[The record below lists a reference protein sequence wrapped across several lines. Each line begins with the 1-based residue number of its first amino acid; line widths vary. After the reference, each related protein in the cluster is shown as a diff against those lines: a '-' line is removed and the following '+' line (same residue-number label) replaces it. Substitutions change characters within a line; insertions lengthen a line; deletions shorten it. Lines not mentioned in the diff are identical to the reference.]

1 MKPLWFGRVVPPVS
15 QSLITMKNSNKLFLP
30 LVGLVLLGSS
40 LLRADEP
47 AGPPP
52 PPPPG
57 EHHERRDEMRENFKR
72 MIKELNLT
80 SDQQIQVE
88 AIQKQTAEQLKTL
101 HNDTSLSDDQRRAKG
116 RELRK
121 STEDQI
127 MAVLTP
133 EQQVK
138 AQEPREKREKQGH
151 HGPADGPPPS
161 GEAPPPPAPPA
172 T

>member
-1 MKPLWFGRVVPPVS
+1 MKPPWLGRVVSPVS

-30 LVGLVLLGSS
+30 LAGFILLGSS

-52 PPPPG
+52 PPPG
-57 EHHERRDEMRENFKR
+57 EHHERRDEMKENFRR
-72 MIKELNLT
+72 MTKELNLT

-127 MAVLTP
+127 MAVLT
-133 EQQVK
+133 
-138 AQEPREKREKQGH
+138 
-151 HGPADGPPPS
+151 
-161 GEAPPPPAPPA
+161 
-172 T
+172 